1 MRILRAAL
9 CVALARPC
17 HAEPQCE
24 SAACRSADT
33 VRSLLLTYQTL
44 TSGNDEERGLF
55 GHTLPWI
62 EANAIEAVCDYALQA
77 GGLRAL
83 PTDVQTRVD
92 AMLVK
97 GFNTTDGN
105 GEHYGMG
112 NCHTPF
118 CGSFDDQ
125 AWWALA
131 WAKAY
136 ELTGDT
142 QYRLRSE
149 QIFEYLA
156 ENSWDDT
163 ACGGGCWWSSSKHY
177 KNSITN
183 QLFFA
188 LTTQLASAYD
198 SGSPEHEFYVDWAK
212 KSWAWIGSGGGG
224 SALRRGGSGLFLD
237 GLSSAQ
243 CKRSNGND
251 GGANATWTYNQGVVL
266 SALGK
271 LYEFTRDEELL
282 STAYSV
288 VQAVIAH
295 LTLPANRTSGGG
307 GGGGNSGTD
316 RMLIEIGCGDSGCA
330 EGSDHAMF
338 KGAFMRHMGYL
349 RRTKGVPAAH
359 QAVYRE
365 FAAANAESAWWHSRE
380 GTIRYRR
387 SGVPVVSTL
396 FANDWR
402 GPWEPSVDGNGEPV
416 AASQIA
422 ALSLFSSLLP
432 EAEAAD
438 NGHHSHGKG
447 GGGGGGTGG
456 GGSPSSPAGSPPSG
470 GGGGWLSSLSS
481 SRAWVSLKQRL
492 GSDSAAAAV
501 SACAVAASLLLLGVA
516 GVAMRTAWRG
526 RRAGGG
532 GGGGGGAAGD
542 ARVHSYGYGGG
553 GGGNGNYPY
562 VDIGSSGHQSTKRR
576 DRQEERRPLLAATA
590 TPDDDPYGSL

>member
-1 MRILRAAL
+1 MLF
-9 CVALARPC
+9 
-17 HAEPQCE
+17 
-24 SAACRSADT
+24 RS
-33 VRSLLLTYQTL
+33 
-44 TSGNDEERGLF
+44 
-55 GHTLPWI
+55 
-62 EANAIEAVCDYALQA
+62 
-77 GGLRAL
+77 
-83 PTDVQTRVD
+83 
-92 AMLVK
+92 
-97 GFNTTDGN
+97 
-105 GEHYGMG
+105 
-112 NCHTPF
+112 
-118 CGSFDDQ
+118 
-125 AWWALA
+125 ALA

-142 QYRLRSE
+142 QYRLRSG

-295 LTLPANRTSGGG
+295 LTLPANRTSGS
-307 GGGGNSGTD
+307 NSGTD
-316 RMLIEIGCGDSGCA
+316 RVLIEIGCGDSGCA

-359 QAVYRE
+359 EAVYRE

-402 GPWEPSVDGNGEPV
+402 GPWQPSVANGEPQSRPEEGELV
-416 AASQIA
+416 LGHRAAG
-422 ALSLFSSLLP
+422 ALRFARRVGEAPRHQPRGSWRRHLYHRHLP
-432 EAEAAD
+432 RGAD
-438 NGHHSHGKG
+438 
-447 GGGGGGTGG
+447 
-456 GGSPSSPAGSPPSG
+456 
-470 GGGGWLSSLSS
+470 
-481 SRAWVSLKQRL
+481 L
-492 GSDSAAAAV
+492 GD
-501 SACAVAASLLLLGVA
+501 
-516 GVAMRTAWRG
+516 
-526 RRAGGG
+526 
-532 GGGGGGAAGD
+532 AAGD
-542 ARVHSYGYGGG
+542 VWLDAQHERGAARMHRVDAQGHSAGG
-553 GGGNGNYPY
+553 
-562 VDIGSSGHQSTKRR
+562 SGRHG
-576 DRQEERRPLLAATA
+576 A
-590 TPDDDPYGSL
+590 